1 MGGNNKFIDKF
12 SNVAMRVG
20 GQIHLKALRDTFATI
35 MPLYILAGLAVLVNN
50 VVLPF
55 ILKGAA
61 LENAQYW
68 GTVITNGTLNI
79 SGLLVAPIVAYMLSQ
94 SRRFENPLAAA
105 LIALSSLVV
114 MMPNVLE
121 VTPLNA
127 EKAVATTGVLGYSNI
142 GTTGLFAG
150 IIIGLITAE
159 LFINI
164 SSIDKL
170 KIKLGDNIPLAV
182 SNSFNVLIPVILVLA
197 FWGIISTILYVSF
210 DTNLVALISQFIQ
223 EPLRKVNTSLVGVLF
238 LYSLGN
244 FLFTLGIHQTVIYG
258 TLLEPLLI
266 ANINENMLAYA
277 NHQAIPNIMNVAF
290 VPTFG
295 MIGGSGSTI
304 VLIIVTLLFSKN
316 KVSKSIAKLGLA
328 PGIFNINEPIIFG
341 YPIVYNIA
349 LMIPF
354 VLLPAIG
361 IAVAYAATA
370 IGFMNPCVV
379 YIPWTTPPL
388 VNAYL
393 ATAGDWRAVIVQL
406 LIIIIGVLLYLP
418 FVKINEKIVE
428 KQMTE
433 GEAEEA

>member
-35 MPLYILAGLAVLVNN
+35 IPLYILAGLAVLVNN

-418 FVKINEKIVE
+418 FVKINDKIVE